1 MDIKTFDLTLEQK
14 FELQKMQAAAHQMSR
29 EQLVDLL
36 LKSARLIMLKD
47 NAIKDLIKQLHNTT
61 GLPRL

>member
-14 FELQKMQAAAHQMSR
+14 FELQKMQAAAHQMSQ
-29 EQLVDLL
+29 EQIVDLL

-47 NAIKDLIKQLHNTT
+47 NAIKDLISQLHNTT

>member
-1 MDIKTFDLTLEQK
+1 MDTKTFDLTLEQQ
-14 FELQKMQAAAHQMSR
+14 FELQKMQAAAHQMNR
-29 EQLVDLL
+29 EQVIDLL

>member
-47 NAIKDLIKQLHNTT
+47 NAIKDLISQLHNTT

>member
-1 MDIKTFDLTLEQK
+1 MDIKTFDLTLEQQ
-14 FELQKMQAAAHQMSR
+14 FELQRMQTAATKLSR
-29 EQLVDLL
+29 EEVVDLL

-47 NAIKDLIKQLHNTT
+47 NAIKDLISQLHNTT